1 MKAAFLEAGMKE
13 GEVFTKF
20 LRSFSRTRIAKMA
33 GLGMIGVLALTL
45 AVQGSAQ
52 VSTAT
57 LNGTVTDNT
66 GAVIPGARIV
76 VVQSQT
82 NFTTETISGPDGS
95 FRVPSIPVGPYAVR
109 VSKEGFSKYQQG
121 GIVLTVGQVATLQ
134 IAMSVGAQTQDVVVT
149 AEAPAVESTNNTI
162 QSVVEENVVSNLP
175 LNGRNPAALM
185 YTAAGI
191 TDATLNP
198 EGTNPNSTVA

>member
-1 MKAAFLEAGMKE
+1 MKE

-45 AVQGSAQ
+45 AVPGSAQ

-66 GAVIPGARIV
+66 GAVIPGARIL
-76 VVQSQT
+76 VVQRQT
-82 NFTTETISGPDGS
+82 NFTTETVSGPDGS
-95 FRVPSIPVGPYAVR
+95 FRVPSIPVGPYVVR
-109 VSKEGFSKYQQG
+109 VSKEGFSKYEQG

-134 IAMSVGAQTQDVVVT
+134 VAMSVGAQTQDVVVT
-149 AEAPAVESTNNTI
+149 AEAPAVEAQTI
-162 QSVVEENVVSNLP
+162 PFNP
-175 LNGRNPAALM
+175 LSKR
-185 YTAAGI
+185 
-191 TDATLNP
+191 TLCR
-198 EGTNPNSTVA
+198 TCL